1 MYIYYVCGNLNP
13 LEPFRRL
20 HGHVPICGAGTTS
33 ATTCNTV
40 AGAWSRFASSFIC
53 CSLLHAMATKAV
65 TFTKSGEEAV
75 KLKRPRIRRPF
86 CIVSDEMLALPLLP
100 WWARSSANNS
110 AISTSSSRRDV
121 GRRQQGLELKTP
133 GSSNWARAVFASARV
148 FGLWFKLQR
157 HRDSEHQA
165 CYAFTFS
172 LTHKIR
178 EIMLFIGNPKGR
190 SRMITHKII
199 YSHKFAH
206 FVSPHMY
213 TCKWKLC
220 TYICI
225 HTCLAHMQADL

>member
-148 FGLWFKLQR
+148 FGLWFKLRR
-157 HRDSEHQA
+157 HRDSVTRLH
-165 CYAFTFS
+165 
-172 LTHKIR
+172 
-178 EIMLFIGNPKGR
+178 
-190 SRMITHKII
+190 
-199 YSHKFAH
+199 SH
-206 FVSPHMY
+206 SPI
-213 TCKWKLC
+213 KLC
-220 TYICI
+220 IRTNLPILFPHICI
-225 HTCLAHMQADL
+225 LRLVNENYVHIFVLIHVWHICKLTSS